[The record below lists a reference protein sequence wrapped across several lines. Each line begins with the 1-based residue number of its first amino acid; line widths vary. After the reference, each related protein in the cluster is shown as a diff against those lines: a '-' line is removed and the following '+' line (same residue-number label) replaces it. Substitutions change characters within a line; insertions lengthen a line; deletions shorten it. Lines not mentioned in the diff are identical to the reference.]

1 MIKKIIF
8 LIIIIFG
15 LSNCGYSPI
24 FLDNN
29 SKNFSIVDFEKEGN
43 EKINNIIEN
52 KLKKYLNSNDEKKYK
67 VKIKTG
73 YQKISAAKDT
83 TGNVTNFKLT
93 ITLRSDLVDLSAKEA
108 GEIKTISFSE
118 STVINK
124 SQNNYEQNT
133 YEKFVIKNMSELLAN
148 KLITYLSRN

>member
-52 KLKKYLNSNDEKKYK
+52 KLKKYLNSNDEKK
-67 VKIKTG
+67 I
-73 YQKISAAKDT
+73 
-83 TGNVTNFKLT
+83 
-93 ITLRSDLVDLSAKEA
+93 
-108 GEIKTISFSE
+108 
-118 STVINK
+118 
-124 SQNNYEQNT
+124 
-133 YEKFVIKNMSELLAN
+133 
-148 KLITYLSRN
+148 

>member
-1 MIKKIIF
+1 MIRKIIF
-8 LIIIIFG
+8 YILIIFG
-15 LSNCGYSPI
+15 MSNCGYSPI
-24 FLDNN
+24 LLDTN
-29 SKNFSIVDFEKEGN
+29 SRNFSIIDFEIEGN

-67 VKIKTG
+67 VKINTG

-93 ITLRSDLVDLSAKEA
+93 ITLNSNFVDLSAKEA
-108 GEIKTISFSE
+108 GKIKTISFSE